1 MSQSPRTHQDPDRT
15 RDRSPEYDA
24 DRARARLAVL
34 TVIDVRTPGE
44 YASGHLP
51 GAVNVPLDQVRRAV
65 PEIGAAAGRGDV
77 LIVCASGARSAK
89 ARDLLA
95 GRGVRTAS
103 LSGGTS
109 GWAARGYPLERPA
122 ATDPDP
128 GTGAGAVCAVPRAG
142 WAMERQVRLAAGAL
156 ILTGAGLGFFLHPA
170 WLLLAAGVSGG
181 LVFSALTD
189 TCGMAAVLAKLPY
202 NRPARPDLEAALER
216 LRGTA

>member
-1 MSQSPRTHQDPDRT
+1 MSHSPRTHGNQARPT
-15 RDRSPEYDA
+15 EYDA
-24 DRARARLAVL
+24 DGARARQAVL

-65 PEIGAAAGRGDV
+65 PEIGAAAGRGEV
-77 LIVCASGARSAK
+77 LLVCASGARSAK

-95 GRGVRTAS
+95 GRAVRTAS

-109 GWAARGYPLERPA
+109 GWAARGYPLEHPDNTATATGPGA
-122 ATDPDP
+122 AP
-128 GTGAGAVCAVPRAG
+128 GTVCAVPRAG

-156 ILTGAGLGFFLHPA
+156 ILTGVVLGFFLHPA
-170 WLLLAAGVSGG
+170 WLLLAGGVSGG

-202 NRPARPDLEAALER
+202 NRPARPDLEAALAR